1 MWARLHKVDRIRPQ
15 PGGGAIIL
23 VEDERGVVN
32 MSRVPS
38 MSTLIAIAR
47 VLDAKQV
54 LDAKYAGKGEVRY
67 APVTPLPSFLAEA
80 VSRAGA
86 HIADR
91 TGDKIV
97 QPAQPA
103 SVESLIDVAFSD
115 LAHYTRG
122 NVGADLATALKT
134 IEAARRRT
142 PLDRET
148 HPQHYWPAVF
158 EIAALAGELSRSRGG
173 RWIDVR
179 EMPVPFAMK
188 FPDSQALARPTALA
202 QKIVEGEDPDEPRT
216 L

>member
-23 VEDERGVVN
+23 IEDERGIVN
-32 MSRVPS
+32 LSRVAS
-38 MSTLIAIAR
+38 MSTLMAIAR

-54 LDAKYAGKGEVRY
+54 LDAKYASKGEVRY
-67 APVTPLPSFLAEA
+67 APVTPLPSFLSEA
-80 VSRAGA
+80 ISRAGA

-91 TGDKIV
+91 TGEKIV
-97 QPAQPA
+97 QVAQPA
-103 SVESLIDVAFSD
+103 SVESLIDVAFSE

-142 PLDRET
+142 PLDRES
-148 HPQHYWPAVF
+148 HLYWPAVF

-179 EMPVPFAMK
+179 EMPVPFAMR

-202 QKIVEGEDPDEPRT
+202 QKIVEGQDPDEPRT
-216 L
+216 V